1 MPIMIVFRGVL
12 VVCLLVATVP
22 PLNAFLVRRS
32 VSPVSS
38 VTTLDNELEKT
49 AIRPNRWGYELTWIP
64 PHVSDVG
71 LTEYIDTHFIFKN
84 KRFES
89 IDESEKLFV
98 EIYRDYLRDINGIR
112 ILRPFL
118 TTFPLTPD
126 SCQLVLGFR
135 DSTGNSVRPPNIASI
150 LMRNDTLVF
159 TKFVDQGNIAGS
171 PFETICS
178 RPMHDISGLKELYSA
193 GVPRKDVDPK
203 PVIPKLQK
211 LHWRFDNW
219 AALQAEFV
227 FANEF
232 CLKHG
237 LEVVAM
243 ETSGSSYENLRP
255 FESALMGSQ
264 RLSLDA
270 SRTLAATYARDL
282 LDFVQKNSE
291 VLSLMKIRATKRNS
305 LNDTSVIP
313 EPRHLSFRISFWD
326 ENVDRQPAPYI
337 AEIHLMDKKFSYF
350 TSDDLQRLVL
360 VREESFDDALAFLK
374 GAASQE
380 S

>member
-1 MPIMIVFRGVL
+1 MKAIGFWNFICILLG
-12 VVCLLVATVP
+12 CLIFVP
-22 PLNAFLVRRS
+22 SLNALLVRRS

-38 VTTLDNELEKT
+38 VATLDSELEKT
-49 AIRPNRWGYELTWIP
+49 VIRPNRWGYEMAWIP
-64 PHVSDVG
+64 PHVSDIG
-71 LTEYIDTHFIFKN
+71 LTEYIDTHFVFKN
-84 KRFES
+84 KRLES
-89 IDESEKLFV
+89 IDESEKLYV
-98 EIYRDYLRDINGIR
+98 EIYRDYLRDINAIR

-135 DSTGNSVRPPNIASI
+135 DSTGNSVRPPCIASI
-150 LMRNDTLVF
+150 LMRNDSLVF
-159 TKFVDQGNIAGS
+159 TKFVDQRNIADS

-178 RPMHDISGLKELYSA
+178 RPMHDIPGLRELYSA
-193 GVPRKDVDPK
+193 GVPRKAVDPK
-203 PVIPKLQK
+203 PVIPKLLT
-211 LHWRFDNW
+211 LHERFDSC
-219 AALQAEFV
+219 LSSKAEFA

-232 CLKHG
+232 CLKRG

-243 ETSGSSYENLRP
+243 VISGSSYAMQRP
-255 FESALMGSQ
+255 FESSLIGHQ

-270 SRTLAATYARDL
+270 ARTLAATYARDL
-282 LDFVQKNSE
+282 LDFAQKNPD
-291 VLSLMKIRATKRNS
+291 VLSSMKNQWSKKNS
-305 LNDTSVIP
+305 LNDSSVIP

-326 ENVDRQPAPYI
+326 ENVDRQSAPYI

-374 GAASQE
+374 GVASQE